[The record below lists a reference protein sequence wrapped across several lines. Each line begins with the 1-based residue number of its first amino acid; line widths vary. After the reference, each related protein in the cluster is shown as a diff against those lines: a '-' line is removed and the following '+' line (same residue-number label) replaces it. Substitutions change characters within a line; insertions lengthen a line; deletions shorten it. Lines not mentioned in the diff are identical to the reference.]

1 MRAAFGFP
9 LKAEEAYRIGLAQW
23 LVPHDALMARA
34 MEVAEH
40 IASLPPLAARL
51 TKESLNRGID
61 VPLAD
66 AVLGDLYRFAMLEL
80 TEDKQEA
87 HQAWRERRKPK
98 LQGTLNTRRPL
109 TQGGHAAARSRR
121 RRRSVAARQA
131 DLAAT
136 SSCRP
141 PSPAMSPSAS
151 PRSRSTA
158 ARSIARCRS
167 PTRARAPAGTSP
179 ASSRSRA
186 RTRSGPPVGTRVVGM
201 LPTGAWAER
210 IRAPS
215 HAVAAL
221 PDGVTDA
228 QAATLPVAGLTALHA
243 LRQGG
248 LLLGRKVLVDGATGG
263 VGHLAVQLA
272 ATAGAE
278 VYGHVRRAE
287 QAAMISEWCG
297 DRVIVAADLR
307 AAASSGPYHLILDSI
322 GGSALSAALT
332 MLQPNGTCVHFGV
345 SEAPT
350 TTFESGAFFR
360 QGGVKL
366 YGLILFHELR
376 QVEPAGQGLAVLA
389 REVALGRLRPHIE
402 IEAPWT
408 DIAGIARRLIA
419 REFAGKAVL
428 HVS

>member
-1 MRAAFGFP
+1 MPQSIRAVVVDP
-9 LKAEEAYRIGLAQW
+9 SHSDKLTLQPVE
-23 LVPHDALMARA
+23 
-34 MEVAEH
+34 
-40 IASLPPLAARL
+40 LPPAESSDVTVRVTAI
-51 TKESLNRGID
+51 SLNRGE
-61 VPLAD
+61 VNRALS
-66 AVLGDLYRFAMLEL
+66 
-80 TEDKQEA
+80 
-87 HQAWRERRKPK
+87 QATA
-98 LQGTLNTRRPL
+98 GARP
-109 TQGGHAAARSRR
+109 GWDFVGIIEHAAA
-121 RRRSVAARQA
+121 
-131 DLAAT
+131 D
-136 SSCRP
+136 
-141 PSPAMSPSAS
+141 
-151 PRSRSTA
+151 
-158 ARSIARCRS
+158 
-167 PTRARAPAGTSP
+167 G
-179 ASSRSRA
+179 
-186 RTRSGPPVGTRVVGM
+186 SGPPVGTRVVGM
-201 LPTGAWAER
+201 LSTGAWAER

-215 HAVAAL
+215 NAVAAL
-221 PDGVTDA
+221 PSDVSDA

-287 QAAMISEWCG
+287 QAPMIRKWCG
-297 DRVIVAADLR
+297 DRIVVSPDLK
-307 AAASSGPYHLILDSI
+307 AAATSGPYHLILDSI
-322 GGSALSAALT
+322 GGSALAAALT

-345 SEAPT
+345 SQAPA

-360 QGGVKL
+360 QGGVRL

-376 QVEPAGQGLAVLA
+376 HVEPAGEGLAVLA

-408 DIAGIARRLIA
+408 DIASIARRLLA